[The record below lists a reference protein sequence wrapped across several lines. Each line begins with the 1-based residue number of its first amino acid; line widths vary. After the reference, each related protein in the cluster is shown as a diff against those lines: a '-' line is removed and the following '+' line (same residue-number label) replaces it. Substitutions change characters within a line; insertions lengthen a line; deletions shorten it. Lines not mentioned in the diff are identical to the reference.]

1 MKKSVKWLM
10 NKYELAEE
18 LVNLKGR
25 LIEIIQSED
34 QTEKRS
40 K

>member
-10 NKYELAEE
+10 SKYELAEE

-25 LIEIIQSED
+25 LIEMIQSED
-34 QTEKRS
+34 QIEK
-40 K
+40 KK

>member
-1 MKKSVKWLM
+1 MS
-10 NKYELAEE
+10 KYELAEE

-25 LIEIIQSED
+25 LRLFNLKIKQ
-34 QTEKRS
+34 KNRS